1 MDEQKTNIE
10 RDIAVNQA
18 ILDTI
23 TQSLNKIESNISEFV
38 PYYHKIIASL
48 REQKNQQ
55 EQLIGTLND
64 CLARVNVEI
73 QKATELEDFKVL
85 NKEDYDE
92 LELVLG
98 FDIEHRSA
106 KELRNIRLVVK
117 SELGNLLTKKE
128 LKAILTRIDFKN

>member
-48 REQKNQQ
+48 REQKKQQ

-92 LELVLG
+92 LESVLG
-98 FDIEHRSA
+98 LDVEHRSA
-106 KELRNIRLVVK
+106 KELRNIRLVIK
-117 SELGNLLTKKE
+117 SELGNVLDKKE
-128 LKAILTRIDFKN
+128 LKMILTRLDFKD